1 MAEDHGVEV
10 VQGRLIS
17 GVLFFVIEVQGF
29 VEGEVGPTD
38 RTITGIEDV
47 TRQRSWE
54 FLRGISKDIIEVP
67 LLVAEVNTVPNG
79 VFDRR
84 L

>member
-1 MAEDHGVEV
+1 M
-10 VQGRLIS
+10 
-17 GVLFFVIEVQGF
+17 LFFVIEVQGF
-29 VEGEVGPTD
+29 VESEVGPTD
-38 RTITGIEDV
+38 WTITGIEDV
-47 TRQRSWE
+47 TCQGSWE